1 MAPDPLYLYLHSRQA
16 AARARHAAD
25 ARAFVVFINIGGG
38 LIHVSLDRP
47 LHYPIL
53 CGALLAALG
62 FLRRA
67 RLSNSGGVPLAFE
80 DTLPDDVN
88 VIPWS

>member
-1 MAPDPLYLYLHSRQA
+1 MLWTIISILFALWLIGLVAH
-16 AARARHAAD
+16 
-25 ARAFVVFINIGGG
+25 IGGG